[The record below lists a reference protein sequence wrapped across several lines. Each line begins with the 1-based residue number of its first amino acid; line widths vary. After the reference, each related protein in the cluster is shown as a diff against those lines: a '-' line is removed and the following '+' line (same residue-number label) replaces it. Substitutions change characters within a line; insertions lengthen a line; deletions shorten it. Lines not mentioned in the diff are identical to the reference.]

1 MLNPD
6 VCCQS
11 HLLTCLQV
19 LLYLAFGM
27 HPTVIHTLYPKCQG
41 KGHAADLAKWHC
53 GAKMLD
59 CSVII

>member
-1 MLNPD
+1 M
-6 VCCQS
+6 
-11 HLLTCLQV
+11 LTCLQV